1 MQQELFEVRDMRH
14 KEKFQI
20 DDEYLNGYAKKC
32 GVYATGV
39 YISLCRHANKEQNCF
54 PSLNKIAEELAVS
67 KSQVRRAIKILI
79 KHNIIKVKRL
89 GKKLNNRYYLIDKS
103 EWSGRTLTVSP
114 QNTHLYPG
122 RTLHSKDT
130 QLRNTHIRE
139 SNYKMFYKGQPVIKD
154 FGKLYVLQRG
164 DKILFT
170 GKESDIDYEMQ

>member
-20 DDEYLNGYAKKC
+20 DDAYLNGYAKIC

-39 YISLCRHANKEQNCF
+39 YVSLCRHADKEQKCW
-54 PSLNKIAEELAVS
+54 PSLDKIAEELAIS
-67 KSQVRRAIKILI
+67 KSQTRRAIKILV
-79 KHNIIKVKRL
+79 KQNIIKVKRL

-103 EWSGRTLTVSP
+103 EWSGRTLTISP
-114 QNTHLYPG
+114 QDTHLYPD

-130 QLRNTHIRE
+130 HIRNTHIRE
-139 SNYKMFYKGQPVIKD
+139 SNYKMFYHGQPVIKD
-154 FGKLYVLQRG
+154 YGKLYVLQGG

-170 GKESDIDYEMQ
+170 GKESEIEYY